1 MAVDCIFSK
10 KLKICGFD
18 ISSQGFYSIDI
29 PEARVKANQATC
41 FITVL
46 VGEANEEKIDKELK
60 NLVRGIGISVRK
72 SHAGVPGG
80 IS

>member
-1 MAVDCIFSK
+1 
-10 KLKICGFD
+10 
-18 ISSQGFYSIDI
+18 
-29 PEARVKANQATC
+29 VKANQATG

-80 IS
+80 IC